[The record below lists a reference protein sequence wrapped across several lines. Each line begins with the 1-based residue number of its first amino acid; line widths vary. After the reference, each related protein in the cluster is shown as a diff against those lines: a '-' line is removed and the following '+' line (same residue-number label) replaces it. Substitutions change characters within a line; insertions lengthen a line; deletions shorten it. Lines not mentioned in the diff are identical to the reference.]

1 MSAVIE
7 NKFGVIS
14 IEDEVIARVAGCT
27 AMECY
32 GIVGMAAKN
41 MKDGI
46 FQLLKVDSLTK
57 GINVDVDMNKVSID
71 FHIIVEYGTNI
82 TAIAENIV
90 STVKFRI
97 EECFALT
104 IEKINVFVEGVRV
117 DS

>member
-7 NKFGVIS
+7 NKFGVIN

-41 MKDGI
+41 MKDGL
-46 FQLLKVDSLTK
+46 FQLLKVESLTK
-57 GINVDVDMNKVSID
+57 GIKVSVDVDKISID

-82 TAIAENIV
+82 SAIAENIV
-90 STVKFRI
+90 STVKFRL
-97 EECFALT
+97 EECFNLT
-104 IEKINVFVEGVRV
+104 VEKINVFVEGVRV